1 MTEPEEA
8 NPEENLTRAEE
19 LLERL
24 DDARSRLEAATDP
37 DQAIE
42 ILSELSEI
50 AKDVE
55 AEIAKAKR
63 GADAQ
68 P

>member
-1 MTEPEEA
+1 MTEQP

-24 DDARSRLEAATDP
+24 DEARSRLEAATDP

-63 GADAQ
+63 DADAQ

>member
-1 MTEPEEA
+1 MSEPQQ
-8 NPEENLTRAEE
+8 PTPDENLDRAEE

-24 DDARSRLEAATDP
+24 DDARGRLEAATDP

-55 AEIAKAKR
+55 AEIARAKR
-63 GADAQ
+63 ATDAE